1 MIPKPGRE
9 VLVRAGGREGERIGK
24 RLGRR
29 VRKEGKEEGREG
41 SLITYTWKGGA
52 SGPTRAEW
60 SSPINAK
67 GK

>member
-24 RLGRR
+24 RLARR
-29 VRKEGKEEGREG
+29 VSKEGKEEEKEG
-41 SLITYTWKGGA
+41 SLITYTCKGGA
-52 SGPTRAEW
+52 SGPTRAEQ
-60 SSPINAK
+60 SSPINSK